1 MAAWYIFSALGF
13 YPFCPGHPSY
23 VLGSPLFKK
32 ATVHLADGKELVIEA
47 PDNSADNVYFQ
58 RVDIDG
64 TSHAAADVDHATLAA
79 GYRLHFALG
88 EKSESGTPAVMPF
101 SLSTQSDNS

>member
-32 ATVHLADGKELVIEA
+32 ATVHLADGKELVVEA
-47 PDNSADNVYFQ
+47 PDNSVNNVYVQ

-64 TSHAAADVDHATLAA
+64 APHATADVVHATLAA
-79 GYRLHFALG
+79 GCRLYFALG
-88 EKSESGTPAVMPF
+88 EKPRSGTPAVMPF
-101 SLSTQSDNS
+101 SLSTQSDDS